1 MKDYIVDLTDG
12 TRLSVN
18 VNFGTLYYLQKMPKF
33 YKLAKKKKENLTN
46 VEKMDLAAASVYAI
60 LRSNGKTVTFDEALQ
75 LVPMDD
81 EQIRVLI
88 DRIISPLGR
97 RIDIDWAE
105 YRICAAEMGMSEE
118 EFFNCDP
125 IFFNEMYEKF
135 WERKKVGELY
145 GR

>member
-33 YKLAKKKKENLTN
+33 YKLAKKKKESLTDT
-46 VEKMDLAAASVYAI
+46 EKMDLAAASVYAT

-81 EQIRVLI
+81 EQIRVLLEGFSARC
-88 DRIISPLGR
+88 D
-97 RIDIDWAE
+97 E
-105 YRICAAEMGMSEE
+105 YA
-118 EFFNCDP
+118 
-125 IFFNEMYEKF
+125 
-135 WERKKVGELY
+135 KKKRARQQMAKGLT
-145 GR
+145 